1 MGKRAFITGITGQ
14 DGAYL
19 AKFLVGKGY
28 RVFGG
33 YRRSSTRNFWRLHY
47 LDVKKDIELIPFDLL
62 DQTSIMNALMK
73 AEPDEVYNLAAQSFV
88 GVSFDEA
95 IATGEISGL
104 GVTRMLDSIRLVN
117 SRIRFYQASTSEMF
131 GRAPAPQSETTP
143 FEPQSPYAAA
153 KLYGHWVTD
162 NYRTGYG
169 LHASSG
175 ILFNHESP
183 IRGIEFV
190 TKKIADG
197 VARVKLGLIP
207 EMYLGNLDAKRDWG
221 FAGDFVEAMW
231 LMLQQKQADNYVI
244 ATGETHTVRE
254 FAEAAFAHAGMD
266 YKKYIKVKDEFKRPL
281 EVHHLEGNPEK
292 ANRVLGWKGK
302 TSFQGLVKLMVDA
315 EFEKYND
322 PGKNATEFLK
332 HI

>member
-1 MGKRAFITGITGQ
+1 
-14 DGAYL
+14 
-19 AKFLVGKGY
+19 
-28 RVFGG
+28 VFGG

-62 DQTSIMNALMK
+62 DQTSIMNALMR

-104 GVTRMLDSIRLVN
+104 GVTRMLDSIRIVN
-117 SRIRFYQASTSEMF
+117 PKIKFYQASTSEMY
-131 GRAPAPQSETTP
+131 GRAKAPQSEATP

-169 LHASSG
+169 MHASSG

-190 TKKIADG
+190 TKKITDG
-197 VARVKLGLIP
+197 VARVKLGYIP

-221 FAGDFVEAMW
+221 FAGDYVEAMW
-231 LMLQQKQADNYVI
+231 LMLQQKVADNYVI

-254 FAEAAFAHAGMD
+254 FAEEAFSYAGLD
-266 YKKYIKVKDEFKRPL
+266 WKKYVKVKDEFKRPL
-281 EVHHLEGNPEK
+281 EVHHLEGDPSK
-292 ANRVLGWKGK
+292 AKRVLGWQAK
-302 TSFQGLVKLMVDA
+302 TSFKELVHQMVDA
-315 EFEKYND
+315 DLEKYQD
-322 PGKNATEFLK
+322 PMKNAEQFLK